1 MTIIINNMW
10 HFWCTLHYEHL
21 EGTSLPTIEKN
32 CTVIQSI
39 KRTRYKNKYLWFSH
53 SNLMQ
58 VPHCHFPPY
67 TMLLKNSFVSQ
78 KIKKK
83 GISERLHSDG
93 IPPLHMSFVLE
104 NRVKSQS
111 WKFYWSIYL
120 PEPHDLLAIPRIMT
134 INSVP
139 LPVC

>member
-1 MTIIINNMW
+1 M
-10 HFWCTLHYEHL
+10 
-21 EGTSLPTIEKN
+21 
-32 CTVIQSI
+32 
-39 KRTRYKNKYLWFSH
+39 
-53 SNLMQ
+53 MQ
-58 VPHCHFPPY
+58 VSHYHFPPY
-67 TMLLKNSFVSQ
+67 TMLPKNSFISQ

-83 GISERLHSDG
+83 GPSESLHSDG
-93 IPPLHMSFVLE
+93 IPPLYKSFVLE

-120 PEPHDLLAIPRIMT
+120 PEPYDLLAIPRIMT